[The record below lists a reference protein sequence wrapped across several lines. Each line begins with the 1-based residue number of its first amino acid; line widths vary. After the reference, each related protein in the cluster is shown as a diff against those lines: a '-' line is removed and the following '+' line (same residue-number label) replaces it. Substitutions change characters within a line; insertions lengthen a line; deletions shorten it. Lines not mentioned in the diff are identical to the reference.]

1 MMSTLHV
8 NINDLFFMKNSFFQ
22 NKNFHG
28 KNSIISHFCKSLLQ
42 SGLTKESWILVS
54 ASAFHI
60 LHSLWK
66 TPLCAQ
72 ERMRVKKT
80 DNILV
85 LLWKSFWPHR
95 SSKRTWESIKKK
107 TELGK
112 WILFALVYNTRI
124 WNEAVK
130 YIQMFTVP
138 SQFRWSHFLYLVAN
152 STYNTKGYSLHEVCL
167 DSRDSV
173 SHKNNFL
180 WFKLPVLHTW

>member
-95 SSKRTWESIKKK
+95 SSKRTWESIKKRQNL
-107 TELGK
+107 ESE
-112 WILFALVYNTRI
+112 F
-124 WNEAVK
+124 
-130 YIQMFTVP
+130 
-138 SQFRWSHFLYLVAN
+138 YL
-152 STYNTKGYSLHEVCL
+152 
-167 DSRDSV
+167 
-173 SHKNNFL
+173 L
-180 WFKLPVLHTW
+180 WFIIPESEMKLWNIFRCLQYPLSLDGLTFFI